1 MCDAFGRARVDHYAG
16 IGDVQASH
24 AAREVPM
31 LEEDSIGA
39 RVAAARKFRGFT
51 QRRLADLA
59 HVSYSLLTKVE
70 SGHVPATPA
79 FLAAVARVLR
89 VDIVELTGQ
98 PYRGHN
104 AREDQVHATVPEI
117 RRVLLAHDVP
127 TNEDV
132 PLPDLN
138 ELAAQ
143 VAHASRLR
151 QAARYAELGEMVPGL
166 INRLAHSAPRFEG
179 TAQERAYGLLAEA
192 YGAADAVVYKLGYT
206 DLSSL
211 AVDRVCWASL
221 RSGDQLLVAASH
233 WLRCCSFLTSGAYPE
248 ANALLTWARDDLEP
262 LLSQAGSRIWSVYG
276 SLHLKQAIVAARS
289 NEADTA
295 WEHITYAQRAARAA
309 GDNNHYQ
316 LAFGPTNVRIHE
328 VAVAVELGD
337 GGEAIRRAEG
347 FQMPAGM
354 SAERSSH
361 HYIDL
366 ARAYLWQGDRS
377 QALECLQ
384 LARKLAPQQT
394 RYHPMVRDTL
404 QALARTERRST
415 RTLRGF
421 AAWVGLPD

>member
-1 MCDAFGRARVDHYAG
+1 
-16 IGDVQASH
+16 
-24 AAREVPM
+24 M
-31 LEEDSIGA
+31 LEEDSIGS
-39 RVAAARKFRGFT
+39 RVSSARKFRGLT

-79 FLAAVARVLR
+79 FIAAVARALR

-98 PYRGHN
+98 PYRGHT
-104 AREDQVHATVPEI
+104 AREDQAHATIPEI

-127 TNEDV
+127 TSADV
-132 PLPDLN
+132 EMPALAD
-138 ELAAQ
+138 LAAR
-143 VAHASRLR
+143 VRHASTLR
-151 QAARYAELGEMVPGL
+151 QAARYAELGEMVPEL
-166 INRLAHSAPRFEG
+166 IGQLATAAHRLEG
-179 TAQERAYGLLAEA
+179 DEKNRAYGLLAEA

-233 WLRCCSFLTSGAYPE
+233 WLRSSSFLTNGAYAE
-248 ANALLTWARDDLEP
+248 ANALLSWARDDLEP
-262 LLSQAGSRIWSVYG
+262 LLSRADERTWSVYG

-289 NEADTA
+289 NESDTA
-295 WEHITYAQRAARAA
+295 WAHVAEAQRAAAA
-309 GDNNHYQ
+309 SGDNNHYQ

-337 GGEAIRRAEG
+337 MAEAIGRAEG
-347 FQMPAGM
+347 FELPPDMP
-354 SAERSSH
+354 AERSSH

-366 ARAYLWQGDRS
+366 ARAYLWHGNRQ

-384 LARKLAPQQT
+384 RARKLAPQQT

-404 QALARTERRST
+404 QSLARAERRST

-421 AAWVGLPD
+421 AAWVGLTD

>member
-1 MCDAFGRARVDHYAG
+1 
-16 IGDVQASH
+16 
-24 AAREVPM
+24 
-31 LEEDSIGA
+31 
-39 RVAAARKFRGFT
+39 
-51 QRRLADLA
+51 ADLA

-79 FLAAVARVLR
+79 FIAAVARALR
-89 VDIVELTGQ
+89 MEIVELTGQ
-98 PYRGHN
+98 PYRGHTS
-104 AREDQVHATVPEI
+104 REDQVHAAIPEI

-127 TNEDV
+127 IQEDA
-132 PLPDLN
+132 PLPDLAS
-138 ELAAQ
+138 LAAR
-143 VAHASRLR
+143 VARASQLR
-151 QAARYAELGEMVPGL
+151 QAARYGELGELLPEL
-166 INRLAHSAPRFEG
+166 ITQLAHLAPRLEEPEK
-179 TAQERAYGLLAEA
+179 ERAYGLLAEA

-211 AVDRVCWASL
+211 AVDRVCWAAL

-233 WLRCCSFLTSGAYPE
+233 WLRSGSFLSGGAYSE
-248 ANALLTWARDDLEP
+248 ANALLTWARDDLEQ
-262 LLSQAGSRIWSVYG
+262 LLRRADPQIWSVYG

-295 WEHITYAQRAARAA
+295 WAHLAQAQQAARAS

-337 GGEAIRRAEG
+337 GAEAIRRAEG
-347 FQMPAGM
+347 FVLPPRL

-366 ARAYLWQGDRS
+366 ARAYLWHGDRA

-384 LARKLAPQQT
+384 Q
-394 RYHPMVRDTL
+394 
-404 QALARTERRST
+404 
-415 RTLRGF
+415 
-421 AAWVGLPD
+421 

>member
-1 MCDAFGRARVDHYAG
+1 
-16 IGDVQASH
+16 
-24 AAREVPM
+24 M
-31 LEEDSIGA
+31 LDEDSIGS
-39 RVAAARKFRGFT
+39 RVASARKFRGFT

-79 FLAAVARVLR
+79 FIAAVARALR

-104 AREDQVHATVPEI
+104 ARDDQVHATIPEI

-127 TNEDV
+127 TGED
-132 PLPDLN
+132 PELPSLE
-138 ELAAQ
+138 ELAKR
-143 VAHASRLR
+143 VKLASDLR
-151 QAARYAELGEMVPGL
+151 QAARYAELGEMVPEL
-166 INRLAHSAPRFEG
+166 ITHLAHAAHRLDDE
-179 TAQERAYGLLAEA
+179 EKNRAYGLLAEA

-233 WLRCCSFLTSGAYPE
+233 WLRSSSFLSGGAYAE
-248 ANALLTWARDDLEP
+248 ANALLTWAREDLEP
-262 LLSQAGSRIWSVYG
+262 LLSRADERTWSVYG
-276 SLHLKQAIVAARS
+276 SLHLKQSIVAARS

-295 WEHITYAQRAARAA
+295 WAHVAEAKRAAMAS
-309 GDNNHYQ
+309 GDNNYYQ

-337 GGEAIRRAEG
+337 VAEAIRLADG
-347 FQMPAGM
+347 FELPADMP
-354 SAERSSH
+354 AERSSH

-366 ARAYLWQGDRS
+366 ARAFLWHGDRT

-384 LARKLAPQQT
+384 RARKLAPQQT

-404 QALARTERRST
+404 QSLARAERRST

-421 AAWVGLPD
+421 AAWVGLTD